1 MPQVPSGVTA
11 ENNGVTAIETSMMVG
26 VQQWVISNDKYVRR
40 SSLIIYLLMIGSA
53 ILIIGLVPD
62 LWILLI
68 FSLLLFGVALL
79 LKKNNKT
86 TPIQFP
92 IPIIAEHDWVYY
104 RTTAHLHSTSKSAQI
119 VATAKKD
126 IPRYHTHLPKIAD
139 DENESQHGIREFSD
153 LSKNTLSTYSA
164 EIEKYKTDITSTIDT
179 RYNIQII
186 NGDSAEQLSS
196 MIRTLTHEQINLCA
210 EIPIQNQSDES
221 YVETKNSLIN
231 LAKVIDYN
239 RAIRTQYIEESKAD
253 INRYNEWKELLNRIS
268 HNWSETVLTSAEMGW
283 ENMSNAS
290 SNASEFLEHAVQGRM
305 DDLKSKV
312 VADALEAKHE
322 LDSQMQEI
330 EAEIGHKEEVLKTE
344 ITSQL
349 AVVSMAKKTNN
360 TLNNL
365 HVSPTITLQ
374 IPVGM
379 VSGGGGYVGQQGG
392 SISAV
397 TTSIRHESVVFEN
410 PAHHI
415 RTQILELADSNYQIE
430 KVRLENLTS
439 QYDGLSNVI
448 KNRKELID
456 ERQKRKEAEIDER
469 LEREKEITLKHAK
482 SVESLFLN
490 VKENGEK
497 IDYTDL
503 LRLVQTSWNRP
514 SDLVS
519 NLIAPINI
527 MIGDIEAIMGQFE
540 ENSRYIEQILSPSSL
555 SQYSSEKFY
564 SHWISVGGRVG
575 QGMAKINSIEVYQHN
590 RVISSPSIISSIIP
604 ISINESLLLPIS
616 RKQFSQTLNF
626 LMLKNSFGPRLTKI
640 LTKLKPDQIAI
651 FQNNSTTTKAGVN

>member
-1 MPQVPSGVTA
+1 MPQIPSGVTV
-11 ENNGVTAIETSMMVG
+11 ENNGLTAIETSMMVG
-26 VQQWVISNDKYVRR
+26 VQQWVISNDNYLRR

-53 ILIIGLVPD
+53 VLILGLVPD
-62 LWILLI
+62 LWIFFI
-68 FSLLLFGVALL
+68 ISLLLFGVALL
-79 LKKNNKT
+79 LKKNNDT
-86 TPIQFP
+86 TPINFP
-92 IPIIAEHDWVYY
+92 IPIITEHDWVHY
-104 RTTAHLHSTSKSAQI
+104 RATGHLHSTSESAQI
-119 VATAKKD
+119 IATAKKE

-153 LSKNTLSTYSA
+153 LSKNTLSTYSV

-186 NGDSAEQLSS
+186 NGDSAEQLSG
-196 MIRTLTHEQINLCA
+196 MIRTLTNEQINLCA
-210 EIPIQNQSDES
+210 EIPIQNQSGES
-221 YVETKNSLIN
+221 YVETKNALIN

-239 RAIRTQYIEESKAD
+239 RAIRTQFIEESKTD
-253 INRYNEWKELLNRIS
+253 INRYNEWKELMIRIS
-268 HNWSETVLTSAEMGW
+268 HNWSKTVLISAEMGW
-283 ENMSNAS
+283 DNMSKAS
-290 SNASEFLEHAVQGRM
+290 SNASEFLEHAVQDRM
-305 DDLKSKV
+305 DELKSKV
-312 VADALEAKHE
+312 VSDALEAKSD

-330 EAEIGHKEEVLKTE
+330 ETE
-344 ITSQL
+344 IEHKKEALGIQIKSQL
-349 AVVSMAKKTNN
+349 AVVSMAQKTNN

-374 IPVGM
+374 IPVSII
-379 VSGGGGYVGQQGG
+379 SGGGGNIGQQGG
-392 SISAV
+392 YVREV
-397 TTSIRHESVVFEN
+397 TTNIQHESVVFEN

-415 RTQILELADSNYQIE
+415 RSQILELADSNYQIE
-430 KVRLENLTS
+430 KVRFENLS
-439 QYDGLSNVI
+439 LQYDGLSNMI
-448 KNRKELID
+448 NSRKELID

-527 MIGDIEAIMGQFE
+527 MIGEIEAIMGQFE

-564 SHWISVGGRVG
+564 SHWISIDGKVG
-575 QGMAKINSIEVYQHN
+575 QGMPMVNSIEVYQRN
-590 RVISSPSIISSIIP
+590 RVSSSPSNKFSIIP
-604 ISINESLLLPIS
+604 ISINESLLSPIS
-616 RKQFSQTLNF
+616 SKQFSQTLNF

-651 FQNNSTTTKAGVN
+651 FQNNSMTTKAGVN